1 MALSGSLV
9 QPAHR
14 IAAIRPLADELYES
28 TRGTSLINQAQN
40 EVDLLLAVL
49 STAET
54 QLSLLQQ
61 EKASPRFEKTIEG
74 CHSALL
80 ELQKLHKSDG
90 GFGTQSQIN
99 DIRARFSD
107 LIFELSVMNAD
118 MMMFV
123 ETVLQGITA
132 RVLTVSSDPRK
143 PT

>member
-1 MALSGSLV
+1 MALSESQV

-14 IAAIRPLADELYES
+14 IAAIRPLADELYKS
-28 TRGTSLINQAQN
+28 TRGASLINQAQN
-40 EVDLLLAVL
+40 EVELLLAVL

-54 QLSLLQQ
+54 QSSLLQQ
-61 EKASPRFEKTIEG
+61 EKASPKFERTIEG

-80 ELQKLHKSDG
+80 ELQKLQKSDS

-107 LIFELSVMNAD
+107 VIFELSVMNAD

-123 ETVLQGITA
+123 KPVLQ
-132 RVLTVSSDPRK
+132 
-143 PT
+143 